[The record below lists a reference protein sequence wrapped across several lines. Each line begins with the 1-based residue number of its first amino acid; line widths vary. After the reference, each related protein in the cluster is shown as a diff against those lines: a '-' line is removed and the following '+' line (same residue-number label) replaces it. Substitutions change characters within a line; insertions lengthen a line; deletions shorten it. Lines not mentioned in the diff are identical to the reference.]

1 MDYKPKALD
10 QEVLKQFPFKVIQDR
25 FVFFSDPA
33 LLERL
38 LEGIG

>member
-25 FVFFSDPA
+25 FVFLAIPLF
-33 LLERL
+33 
-38 LEGIG
+38 